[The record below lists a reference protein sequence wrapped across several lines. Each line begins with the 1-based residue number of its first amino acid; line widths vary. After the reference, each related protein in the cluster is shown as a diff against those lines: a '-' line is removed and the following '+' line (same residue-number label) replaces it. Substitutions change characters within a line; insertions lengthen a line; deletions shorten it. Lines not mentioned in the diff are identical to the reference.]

1 MRWFS
6 TKKRIC
12 MVHCHPGK
20 ASFNNALADAYEQ
33 AAKMAGHELTR
44 FNLYDMQFD
53 PILRLSDEG
62 QPQPLEPDLI
72 ALRDCINWS
81 NHLVLVFP
89 LWWFSLPA
97 LFKGALDR
105 VLAPGWAFMFRGPFI
120 WDKLLKGRSAR
131 IIYTMDSPPAISGL
145 LIGNPIE
152 ESLKR
157 GTLSFVGFDP
167 VELTAIGPV
176 KLSNDLW
183 RSCWL
188 KDIKKLGKAGI

>member
-1 MRWFS
+1 
-6 TKKRIC
+6 
-12 MVHCHPGK
+12 
-20 ASFNNALADAYEQ
+20 
-33 AAKMAGHELTR
+33 
-44 FNLYDMQFD
+44 
-53 PILRLSDEG
+53 
-62 QPQPLEPDLI
+62 
-72 ALRDCINWS
+72 
-81 NHLVLVFP
+81 
-89 LWWFSLPA
+89 
-97 LFKGALDR
+97 
-105 VLAPGWAFMFRGPFI
+105 
-120 WDKLLKGRSAR
+120 
-131 IIYTMDSPPAISGL
+131 MDSPPAISGL